1 MEIKQ
6 NKLSLDKLLLNDA
19 IRLEH
24 LPKGSKFEDLTPPVK
39 EQVVNDY
46 ILRDSLKGQY
56 LPEGSTIKDL
66 TPQIKQKMIDE
77 KAFSVYNL
85 DGTLKSNV

>member
-24 LPKGSKFEDLTPPVK
+24 LPKGSKFEDLTP
-39 EQVVNDY
+39 
-46 ILRDSLKGQY
+46 
-56 LPEGSTIKDL
+56 
-66 TPQIKQKMIDE
+66 QIKQKMIDE